1 MSKTTRILICDDDPI
16 VHQSLSLYLDHEDF
30 LHDSAYDGK
39 QALEMIKKEHYDL
52 MLLDQMMP
60 GMTGMEVCQAVR
72 KDSQLP
78 IIMLTARG
86 EEIDRILG
94 LEMGAD
100 DYIVKPFSPREVV
113 SRIKAVLRRTCAA
126 PDTAQEE
133 KLTTLTFGSLEIQP
147 ERYSVKLAGQSIA
160 CTPREVELLYL
171 LASHPGRV
179 FDREQI
185 LSRIWG
191 YDFFGD
197 TRTVDTHIKRLRQ
210 KLSCDEMGQKWDI
223 ITVYGVG
230 YKFEAEALI
239 RKPSA
244 RSQTIPVRKSTPSF
258 PLIPNATALLSAA
271 CWCWFMARWCSSP
284 C

>member
-1 MSKTTRILICDDDPI
+1 MNKNIRILICDDDPI
-16 VHQSLSLYLDHEDF
+16 VHQSLSFYLDNEDF
-30 LHDSAYDGK
+30 LHDSAYDGR
-39 QALEMIKKEHYDL
+39 QALDMVKKEHYDL

-60 GMTGMEVCQAVR
+60 GVTGMEVCQTVR
-72 KDSQLP
+72 RESTLP

-113 SRIKAVLRRTCAA
+113 SRIKAVLRRTNAGCEHVNA
-126 PDTAQEE
+126 PQ
-133 KLTTLTFGSLEIQP
+133 LTTLTYGSLEIQP
-147 ERYSVKLAGQSIA
+147 ERYSVRVGGQSIA
-160 CTPREVELLYL
+160 CTPREVELLHL
-171 LASHPGRV
+171 LSSHPGRV

-210 KLSCDEMGQKWDI
+210 KLACEEMGRVWDI
-223 ITVYGVG
+223 VTVYGVG
-230 YKFEAEALI
+230 YKFEANL
-239 RKPSA
+239 
-244 RSQTIPVRKSTPSF
+244 
-258 PLIPNATALLSAA
+258 
-271 CWCWFMARWCSSP
+271 
-284 C
+284 

>member
-1 MSKTTRILICDDDPI
+1 MSKSTRILICDDDPI
-16 VHQSLSLYLDHEDF
+16 VHQSLSLYLDNEEF

-39 QALEMIKKEHYDL
+39 QALDMIAREHYDL

-72 KDSQLP
+72 RTSQLP

-113 SRIKAVLRRTCAA
+113 SRIKAVLRRTGSAA
-126 PDTAQEE
+126 SEPGEE
-133 KLTTLTFGSLEIQP
+133 PLTTLTYGTLEIQP
-147 ERYSVKLAGQSIA
+147 ERYSVKLGGQSIP

-210 KLSCDEMGQKWDI
+210 KLACEEMGKAWDI

-230 YKFEAEALI
+230 YKFEAD
-239 RKPSA
+239 
-244 RSQTIPVRKSTPSF
+244 T
-258 PLIPNATALLSAA
+258 
-271 CWCWFMARWCSSP
+271 
-284 C
+284 

>member
-1 MSKTTRILICDDDPI
+1 MPKNVRILICDDDPV
-16 VHQSLSLYLDHEDF
+16 VHQSLSLYLDAEEYA
-30 LHDSAYDGK
+30 HDSAMDGQ
-39 QALEMIKKEHYDL
+39 QALDMIAKTHYDL

-60 GMTGMEVCQAVR
+60 GKSGMEVCREVR
-72 KDSQLP
+72 RESQLP

-113 SRIKAVLRRTCAA
+113 SRIKAVLRRTLKG
-126 PDTAQEE
+126 TQESAE
-133 KLTTLTFGSLEIQP
+133 EEPMTTLTYGSLEIQP
-147 ERYSVKLAGQSIA
+147 ERYSVRLAGTSVP

-210 KLSCDEMGQKWDI
+210 KLTCDEMGKKWDI

-230 YKFEAEALI
+230 YKFEGQL
-239 RKPSA
+239 
-244 RSQTIPVRKSTPSF
+244 
-258 PLIPNATALLSAA
+258 
-271 CWCWFMARWCSSP
+271 
-284 C
+284 

>member
-1 MSKTTRILICDDDPI
+1 
-16 VHQSLSLYLDHEDF
+16 
-30 LHDSAYDGK
+30 
-39 QALEMIKKEHYDL
+39 
-52 MLLDQMMP
+52 
-60 GMTGMEVCQAVR
+60 
-72 KDSQLP
+72 
-78 IIMLTARG
+78 MLTARG

-100 DYIVKPFSPREVV
+100 DYIVKPFSPREVI
-113 SRIKAVLRRTCAA
+113 SRIKAVLRRTASA
-126 PDTAQEE
+126 PEAVQEE
-133 KLTTLTFGSLEIQP
+133 KLTTLTYGSLEIQP
-147 ERYSVKLAGQSIA
+147 ERYSVKLGGQSIA

-210 KLSCDEMGQKWDI
+210 KLACDEMGRAWDI

-230 YKFEAEALI
+230 YKFEA
-239 RKPSA
+239 
-244 RSQTIPVRKSTPSF
+244 
-258 PLIPNATALLSAA
+258 
-271 CWCWFMARWCSSP
+271 MA
-284 C
+284 

>member
-1 MSKTTRILICDDDPI
+1 MNKHPKILICDDDPI
-16 VHQSLSLYLDHEDF
+16 VHQSLSLYLDNEDF
-30 LHDSAYDGK
+30 EHDSAYDGK
-39 QALEMIKKEHYDL
+39 TALEMTRKEHYDL

-60 GMTGMEVCQAVR
+60 GMTGMEVCQSVR
-72 KDSQLP
+72 RESQLP

-113 SRIKAVLRRTCAA
+113 SRIKAVLRRTNAA
-126 PDTAQEE
+126 SGAPQEE
-133 KLTTLTFGSLEIQP
+133 QLTTLRYGTLEIQP
-147 ERYSVKLAGQSIA
+147 ERYSVRLGGQSIA

-210 KLSCDEMGQKWDI
+210 KLACEEMGKTWDI

-230 YKFEAEALI
+230 YKFEAEA
-239 RKPSA
+239 
-244 RSQTIPVRKSTPSF
+244 
-258 PLIPNATALLSAA
+258 
-271 CWCWFMARWCSSP
+271 
-284 C
+284 

>member
-1 MSKTTRILICDDDPI
+1 MYIAVCDDQI
-16 VHQSLSLYLDHEDF
+16 EELEKLTALLQAWQSDRRSDVRFQTFRSGGQLLDAARAERFTLYL
-30 LHDSAYDGK
+30 
-39 QALEMIKKEHYDL
+39 
-52 MLLDQMMP
+52 LDVLMP
-60 GMTGMEVCQAVR
+60 GMTGMEVCQTVR

-126 PDTAQEE
+126 PDTAQDE
-133 KLTTLTFGSLEIQP
+133 KLTTLTYGSLEIQP
-147 ERYSVKLAGQSIA
+147 ERYSVKLAGQSVA

-210 KLSCDEMGQKWDI
+210 KLTCEEMGQKWDI

-230 YKFEAEALI
+230 YKFEVE
-239 RKPSA
+239 
-244 RSQTIPVRKSTPSF
+244 T
-258 PLIPNATALLSAA
+258 
-271 CWCWFMARWCSSP
+271 
-284 C
+284 

>member
-1 MSKTTRILICDDDPI
+1 MVKILWVDDEVELLKPH
-16 VHQSLSLYLDHEDF
+16 VLF
-30 LHDSAYDGK
+30 LKQKGYEVDTCNNGYDAIDMAAEGAYD
-39 QALEMIKKEHYDL
+39 LII
-52 MLLDQMMP
+52 LDEMMP

-230 YKFEAEALI
+230 YKFEAEA
-239 RKPSA
+239 
-244 RSQTIPVRKSTPSF
+244 
-258 PLIPNATALLSAA
+258 
-271 CWCWFMARWCSSP
+271 
-284 C
+284 

>member
-1 MSKTTRILICDDDPI
+1 
-16 VHQSLSLYLDHEDF
+16 
-30 LHDSAYDGK
+30 
-39 QALEMIKKEHYDL
+39 
-52 MLLDQMMP
+52 
-60 GMTGMEVCQAVR
+60 MEVCQAVR
-72 KDSQLP
+72 KESQLP

-113 SRIKAVLRRTCAA
+113 SRIKAVLRRTSAA
-126 PDTAQEE
+126 PEAVQEE

-147 ERYSVKLAGQSIA
+147 ERYSVKLGGQSIA

-210 KLSCDEMGQKWDI
+210 KLACDEMGVKWDI

-230 YKFEAEALI
+230 YKFEAEA
-239 RKPSA
+239 
-244 RSQTIPVRKSTPSF
+244 
-258 PLIPNATALLSAA
+258 
-271 CWCWFMARWCSSP
+271 
-284 C
+284 

>member
-16 VHQSLSLYLDHEDF
+16 VHQSLSLYLDNEEF

-72 KDSQLP
+72 KESQLP

-113 SRIKAVLRRTCAA
+113 SRIKAVLRRTSAA
-126 PDTAQEE
+126 PEAVQEE

-147 ERYSVKLAGQSIA
+147 
-160 CTPREVELLYL
+160 
-171 LASHPGRV
+171 
-179 FDREQI
+179 
-185 LSRIWG
+185 
-191 YDFFGD
+191 
-197 TRTVDTHIKRLRQ
+197 
-210 KLSCDEMGQKWDI
+210 
-223 ITVYGVG
+223 
-230 YKFEAEALI
+230 
-239 RKPSA
+239 
-244 RSQTIPVRKSTPSF
+244 
-258 PLIPNATALLSAA
+258 
-271 CWCWFMARWCSSP
+271 
-284 C
+284 

>member
-1 MSKTTRILICDDDPI
+1 MNPILVVDDNAQI
-16 VHQSLSLYLDHEDF
+16 VDILSQY
-30 LHDSAYDGK
+30 
-39 QALEMIKKEHYDL
+39 IKKEGWPMLAAKTGEEALALFDAAEPSL
-52 MLLDQMMP
+52 ILLDIMLP
-60 GMTGMEVCQAVR
+60 GLDGLEVCRRIRRVSSVPILMITA
-72 KDSQLP
+72 KDED
-78 IIMLTARG
+78 A
-86 EEIDRILG
+86 DRILG
-94 LEMGAD
+94 LDIGAD

-126 PDTAQEE
+126 PDTAQDE
-133 KLTTLTFGSLEIQP
+133 KLTTLTYGSLEIQP
-147 ERYSVKLAGQSIA
+147 ERYSVKLAGQSVA

-210 KLSCDEMGQKWDI
+210 KLTCEEMGQKWDI

-230 YKFEAEALI
+230 YKFEAE
-239 RKPSA
+239 
-244 RSQTIPVRKSTPSF
+244 T
-258 PLIPNATALLSAA
+258 
-271 CWCWFMARWCSSP
+271 
-284 C
+284 

>member
-1 MSKTTRILICDDDPI
+1 MNKHPKILICDDDPI
-16 VHQSLSLYLDHEDF
+16 VHQSLSLYLDNEEF
-30 LHDSAYDGK
+30 EHDSAFDGK
-39 QALEMIKKEHYDL
+39 TALEMTQRGHYDL

-60 GMTGMEVCQAVR
+60 GMTGMDVCQSVR
-72 KDSQLP
+72 RESQLP

-113 SRIKAVLRRTCAA
+113 SRIKAVLRRTNQSAGT
-126 PDTAQEE
+126 PHEE
-133 KLTTLTFGSLEIQP
+133 HLTTLKYGSLEIQP
-147 ERYSVKLAGQSIA
+147 ERYSVRLGSQSIA
-160 CTPREVELLYL
+160 CTLREVELLYL

-210 KLSCDEMGQKWDI
+210 KLSCKEMGKAWDI
-223 ITVYGVG
+223 MTVYGVG
-230 YKFEAEALI
+230 YKFEAN
-239 RKPSA
+239 P
-244 RSQTIPVRKSTPSF
+244 
-258 PLIPNATALLSAA
+258 
-271 CWCWFMARWCSSP
+271 
-284 C
+284 

>member
-1 MSKTTRILICDDDPI
+1 MSNETRRILLVEDEKAIRDA
-16 VHQSLSLYLDHEDF
+16 VTAYLERENYWVT
-30 LHDSAYDGK
+30 AVGDG
-39 QALEMIKKEHYDL
+39 QEALEEFSKHHFDLVILDL
-52 MLLDQMMP
+52 MLPRVP
-60 GMTGMEVCQAVR
+60 GERVCRAIRDNSDV
-72 KDSQLP
+72 P
-78 IIMLTARG
+78 IIMLTAKG
-86 EEIDRILG
+86 EVEDRIIG
-94 LEMGAD
+94 LELGAD
-100 DYIVKPFSPREVV
+100 DYLVKPFSPREVV

-230 YKFEAEALI
+230 YKFEAEA
-239 RKPSA
+239 
-244 RSQTIPVRKSTPSF
+244 
-258 PLIPNATALLSAA
+258 
-271 CWCWFMARWCSSP
+271 
-284 C
+284 

>member
-100 DYIVKPFSPREVV
+100 DYIV
-113 SRIKAVLRRTCAA
+113 
-126 PDTAQEE
+126 
-133 KLTTLTFGSLEIQP
+133 
-147 ERYSVKLAGQSIA
+147 
-160 CTPREVELLYL
+160 
-171 LASHPGRV
+171 
-179 FDREQI
+179 
-185 LSRIWG
+185 
-191 YDFFGD
+191 
-197 TRTVDTHIKRLRQ
+197 
-210 KLSCDEMGQKWDI
+210 
-223 ITVYGVG
+223 
-230 YKFEAEALI
+230 
-239 RKPSA
+239 
-244 RSQTIPVRKSTPSF
+244 
-258 PLIPNATALLSAA
+258 
-271 CWCWFMARWCSSP
+271 
-284 C
+284 

>member
-1 MSKTTRILICDDDPI
+1 MKKILVLEDEASIRGFI
-16 VHQSLSLYLDHEDF
+16 VINLRR
-30 LHDSAYDGK
+30 AGYDVIEAETGEE
-39 QALEMIKKEHYDL
+39 ALARLRANPDVKVA
-52 MLLDQMMP
+52 LLDIMLP
-60 GMTGMEVCQAVR
+60 GIDGFEVCRSIRATD
-72 KDSQLP
+72 KKIG

-126 PDTAQEE
+126 PDTAQDE
-133 KLTTLTFGSLEIQP
+133 KLTTLTYGSLEIQP
-147 ERYSVKLAGQSIA
+147 ERYSVKLAGQSVA

-210 KLSCDEMGQKWDI
+210 KLTCEEMGQKWDI

-230 YKFEAEALI
+230 YKFEVEA
-239 RKPSA
+239 
-244 RSQTIPVRKSTPSF
+244 
-258 PLIPNATALLSAA
+258 
-271 CWCWFMARWCSSP
+271 
-284 C
+284 